1 MLCSIIIYILLF
13 SIASSA
19 NIELKKTDST
29 HALYFKSDAYI
40 KNMDKNILAA
50 YNKDNY
56 PYGFYIGKLESKSSG
71 QLQQLTGTLGIK
83 ITKKDAQV
91 NEQIVSVTCSVMDL
105 SVAGQGISL
114 FCLNN
119 IDYDS
124 IEISPQTSDTIS
136 IENYSKISFTD
147 SVPNGDSMIN
157 FKAKYLFFILGLLLF
172 I

>member
-1 MLCSIIIYILLF
+1 MLCSIIICFLLF

-19 NIELKKTDST
+19 NYELKRTDST
-29 HALYFKSDAYI
+29 YVLFFKSDDYI
-40 KNMDKNILAA
+40 KNMDKTILAT
-50 YNKDNY
+50 YNKDTY
-56 PYGFYIGKLESKSSG
+56 PFGFYIGKSEAKSSIQSG
-71 QLQQLTGTLGIK
+71 LVGTFRIK

-91 NEQIVSVTCSVMDL
+91 NEQIVPVTCGVIDL

-147 SVPNGDSMIN
+147 SVPNGDSMVN

>member
-1 MLCSIIIYILLF
+1 MLYSLIICFLLF

-29 HALYFKSDAYI
+29 YALYFKSDAYI
-40 KNMDKNILAA
+40 NNMDKTILTE
-50 YNKDNY
+50 YNKDKY
-56 PYGFYIGKLESKSSG
+56 PYGFYIGKLEAKSSIQPG
-71 QLQQLTGTLGIK
+71 LVGTLGIK